1 MASILPTPNSSV
13 AQTKGELKMDTTSA
27 VTKAVR
33 EAAQMYLDALFLG
46 DIQGFRSVFH
56 PQAHLYSATE
66 GNLIQLT
73 VDAYMDIV
81 ANRPSPKEKG
91 DHRQDEIISV
101 SVGSPTTAHVRVKD
115 VYLPK
120 KFVDDLT
127 LVQIGG
133 KWQIVSK
140 VWHFDL

>member
-1 MASILPTPNSSV
+1 
-13 AQTKGELKMDTTSA
+13 MDTTDA
-27 VTKAVR
+27 VAKAVR
-33 EAAQMYLDALFLG
+33 ETAQMYLDALFFG
-46 DIQGFRSVFH
+46 DVQGFRSVFH

-66 GNLIQLT
+66 GKLVHLT

-81 ANRPSPKEKG
+81 ANRPSPQEKG
-91 DHRQDEIISV
+91 DPRQDEIISI

-127 LVQIGG
+127 LVQIDG

>member
-1 MASILPTPNSSV
+1 
-13 AQTKGELKMDTTSA
+13 MDTTNA
-27 VTKAVR
+27 ATKAVR
-33 EAAQMYLDALFLG
+33 KAAQMYLDALFFG
-46 DIQGFRSVFH
+46 DVQGFRSVFH
-56 PQAHLYSATE
+56 PQAQLYSATE
-66 GNLIQLT
+66 GKLINLT

-81 ANRPSPKEKG
+81 ASRPSPQEKG
-91 DHRQDEIISV
+91 DHRQDEILSV

-120 KFVDDLT
+120 RFVDDLT
-127 LVQIGG
+127 FVQLDG